1 MSDSNIKMSTGKFI
15 VGRILAVWAIF
26 IFASTMMVA
35 VLFLLPCF
43 VLAEPEIARL
53 HRRITK
59 IWMRFF
65 LFFIGCRIKIKGA
78 HHFVKGEN
86 YVIVCNHNSLMDVPV
101 STPFMPRANK
111 TIAKVS
117 FSKVPIFGWVYKFG
131 SVLVD
136 RRNDQSR
143 RKSYEEMKTI
153 LSLGL
158 DMLIYPEGTR
168 NRTGDPL
175 KSFFDGAFRLA
186 VDTNKRILPT
196 VLFNSKNIL
205 PPSPS
210 FCLFPGKIEM
220 HFLPPVNVAG
230 KTSKELKEEVFEL
243 MWKYYAD
250 HQSLLEGRI

>member
-1 MSDSNIKMSTGKFI
+1 MSERKIQISTGKFI
-15 VGRILAVWAIF
+15 IGRILAVWAILLF
-26 IFASTMMVA
+26 VSTMFVA
-35 VLFLLPCF
+35 VFFLLPCF
-43 VLAEPEIARL
+43 VFSEPHVAIL
-53 HRRITK
+53 HRKVTQ

-65 LFFIGCRIKIKGA
+65 LFFIGCRIKIKGENN
-78 HHFVKGEN
+78 FVKGEN
-86 YVIVCNHNSLMDVPV
+86 YVVVCNHNSLMDVPV

-117 FSKVPIFGWVYKFG
+117 FSKVPVFGWVYKFG

-136 RRNDQSR
+136 RRSDQSR

-196 VLFNSKNIL
+196 ILFNSKNIL
-205 PPSPS
+205 PPSPI
-210 FCLFPGKIEM
+210 FCLYPGKIEM
-220 HFLPPVNVAG
+220 HFLPPVHVAG
-230 KTSKELKEEVFEL
+230 KTSNEVKEEVFEL
-243 MWKYYAD
+243 IWNYYAS
-250 HQSLLEGRI
+250 HQALLEGRI

>member
-1 MSDSNIKMSTGKFI
+1 MSDSNIKLSTGKFI

-43 VLAEPEIARL
+43 VLSEPAIARL
-53 HRRITK
+53 HRRITQ

-136 RRNDQSR
+136 RRSDQSR

-220 HFLPPVNVAG
+220 HFLPPVNVEG

-243 MWKYYAD
+243 IWNYYAD

>member
-1 MSDSNIKMSTGKFI
+1 MSDSNIKLSTGKFI

-43 VLAEPEIARL
+43 VLSEPAIARL
-53 HRRITK
+53 HRRITQ

-136 RRNDQSR
+136 RRSDQSR

-220 HFLPPVNVAG
+220 HFLPPVNVEG

-243 MWKYYAD
+243 MWNYYAD

>member
-1 MSDSNIKMSTGKFI
+1 MSTGKI
-15 VGRILAVWAIF
+15 IIGRILAVWAILLF
-26 IFASTMMVA
+26 VSSMFVA
-35 VLFLLPCF
+35 VFFLLPCF
-43 VLAEPEIARL
+43 VFSEPHVAIL
-53 HRRITK
+53 HRKVTQ

-65 LFFIGCRIKIKGA
+65 LFFIGCRIKIKGENN
-78 HHFVKGEN
+78 FVKGEN
-86 YVIVCNHNSLMDVPV
+86 YVVVCNHNSLMDVPV

-117 FSKVPIFGWVYKFG
+117 FSKVPVFGWVYKFG

-136 RRNDQSR
+136 RRSDQSR

-186 VDTNKRILPT
+186 VDTNKRIIPT
-196 VLFNSKNIL
+196 ILFNSKNIL

-220 HFLPPVNVAG
+220 HFLPPVDVAG
-230 KTSKELKEEVFEL
+230 KTSKEVKEEVFDL
-243 MWKYYAD
+243 MWNYYAS
-250 HQSLLEGRI
+250 HQALLEGRI

>member
-1 MSDSNIKMSTGKFI
+1 MSDSNIELSTGKFI

-43 VLAEPEIARL
+43 VLSEPAIARL
-53 HRRITK
+53 HRRITQ

-136 RRNDQSR
+136 RRSDQSR

-220 HFLPPVNVAG
+220 HFLPPVNVEG

-243 MWKYYAD
+243 IWNYYAD